1 MSTQLT
7 AAVLALVGVAAV
19 VGVAW
24 VFYLVG
30 RAEDRDREAE
40 AAARRPPP
48 PPEPEDGGA
57 PPSAADHSHENGRI
71 ARDRRRPMP
80 PRRP

>member
-24 VFYLVG
+24 AFYLVG
-30 RAEDRDREAE
+30 RAEDRERAAAE
-40 AAARRPPP
+40 AARK
-48 PPEPEDGGA
+48 PPEPT
-57 PPSAADHSHENGRI
+57 PPDHSHENGRI
-71 ARDRRRPMP
+71 ARDRRRPLP

>member
-30 RAEDRDREAE
+30 RAEDRDREAAE
-40 AAARRPPP
+40 AAARKPPP
-48 PPEPEDGGA
+48 PKPE
-57 PPSAADHSHENGRI
+57 DHSHENGRI
-71 ARDRRRPMP
+71 ARERRRPMP

>member
-1 MSTQLT
+1 MSTELT
-7 AAVLALVGVAAV
+7 AVVLALVGVAAV

-30 RAEDRDREAE
+30 RAEDRDRAASEAE
-40 AAARRPPP
+40 RRKPPP
-48 PPEPEDGGA
+48 KGE
-57 PPSAADHSHENGRI
+57 DHSRSNGRI
-71 ARDRRRPMP
+71 ARERRRPLP

>member
-7 AAVLALVGVAAV
+7 AVVLALVGVAAV
-19 VGVAW
+19 VGIAW

-40 AAARRPPP
+40 AAARKPP
-48 PPEPEDGGA
+48 PPEPD
-57 PPSAADHSHENGRI
+57 DHSRENGRI
-71 ARDRRRPMP
+71 ARERRRPMP
-80 PRRP
+80 PRR

>member
-7 AAVLALVGVAAV
+7 AAVLALAGVAAV

-24 VFYLVG
+24 AFYLVG
-30 RAEDRDREAE
+30 RAEDRDRAAE
-40 AAARRPPP
+40 EAARRPPEKP
-48 PPEPEDGGA
+48 DPH
-57 PPSAADHSHENGRI
+57 DHSHENGRI
-71 ARDRRRPMP
+71 ARERRRPLP

>member
-24 VFYLVG
+24 AFYLVG
-30 RAEDRDREAE
+30 RAEDRDRAAEE
-40 AAARRPPP
+40 AARK
-48 PPEPEDGGA
+48 PPEPD
-57 PPSAADHSHENGRI
+57 PHDHSHANGRI
-71 ARDRRRPMP
+71 ARERRRPLP